1 MHLWKD
7 ILERFKNPYTVI
19 GVVACLVT
27 ILNTFGLA
35 VNTEDAKIV
44 TDSFCTIFILLGIM
58 NNPKTKG
65 LS

>member
-27 ILNTFGLA
+27 ILNTFGLT